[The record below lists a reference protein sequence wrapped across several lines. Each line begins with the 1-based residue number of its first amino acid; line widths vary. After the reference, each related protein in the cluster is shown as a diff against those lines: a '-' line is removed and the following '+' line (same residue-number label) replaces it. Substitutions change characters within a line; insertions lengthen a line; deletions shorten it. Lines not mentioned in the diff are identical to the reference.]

1 MKFSKGWK
9 VLPPRP
15 PGFNVT
21 PSFMNTSPQF
31 NIVDILVIILILYG
45 LIRGLMKGL
54 SGELAGLLS
63 AAAAVAGGWYGYQPL
78 GNFLADKTRLSQPAT
93 VAVAFILALIGAY
106 ILMRILRLVLRN
118 VMEFSF
124 KGKIE
129 KIGGMLAGGTRMTV
143 IVAALVL
150 LMTLWPHEY
159 LHRLFA
165 EESMFGRFVS
175 GTLGPVYEKIAEE
188 HPALQIP
195 RKEYPA
201 VEDESMTGD
210 EEKETTERTE

>member
-1 MKFSKGWK
+1 MDQ
-9 VLPPRP
+9 L
-15 PGFNVT
+15 
-21 PSFMNTSPQF
+21 PQF
-31 NIVDILVIILILYG
+31 NIIDIVVVVLIVLG
-45 LIRGLMKGL
+45 LIRGLVKGL

-78 GNFLADKTRLSQPAT
+78 GNFLADKTRLSEPAT
-93 VAVAFILALIGAY
+93 VAVAFVLALVGAY
-106 ILMRILRLVLRN
+106 ILMRILRLVLRS

-129 KIGGMLAGGTRMTV
+129 KIGGMLAGGIRATV

-150 LMTLWPHEY
+150 LMALWPHEY

-165 EESMFGRFVS
+165 EESVFGRLIFEK
-175 GTLGPVYEKIAEE
+175 LGPVYEKIAEE

-195 RKEYPA
+195 QKEYPA
-201 VEDESMTGD
+201 VAVDDNQSMTSKEIPAENA
-210 EEKETTERTE
+210 EERR